1 MVQNCIGGNTMNG
14 DIDLWVQRIIELVPI
29 GLLTG
34 LVGHYLS
41 NKKDKRMDAQQLVDQ
56 IQEERNWTQQQLKE
70 RDNEIQGLKNEIM
83 ELRKLINDSLHEN
96 KELQWELNKVKEENN
111 LLRKEN
117 EKLRESIEH
126 LKKILK
132 EKGTKEDANR
142 IK

>member
-1 MVQNCIGGNTMNG
+1 MNG
-14 DIDLWVQRIIELVPI
+14 DIDLWLQRIIELVPI

-70 RDNEIQGLKNEIM
+70 RDNEIQGLKTEIM
-83 ELRKLINDSLHEN
+83 ELRKLINESLHDN
-96 KELQWELNKVKEENN
+96 KTLQWELDKAKQENN
-111 LLRKEN
+111 FLRKEN
-117 EKLRESIEH
+117 EELRESIEH
-126 LKKILK
+126 LKTILK